1 MPERYRKSHLR
12 DLSHG
17 DRLVHQRYSLRLQAP
32 QEMGKRRESTRYSI
46 ISCCPQTEYKE
57 RPIRL
62 CAYHRVGLE
71 PSKLFSINR
80 LTLGLLLNSPY
91 NFPVQLA
98 VCPFIGAIAAGNTA
112 VLKPSENAPSVAAV
126 VQRIVESALDPTCYG
141 IVQGGVAETTLLL
154 DQRWDKI
161 FYTGSQSVGKII
173 AEKAAETLTPVT
185 LELGGRNPAI
195 VTKHANA
202 RLAARRLLWGKT
214 LNAGQVCISHNYTL
228 VDRDI
233 LPAFVAEMKIAMK
246 QFYPQ
251 GAKASRDYGRII
263 NARQWNRLKRLV
275 DESNGKILIGGE
287 MDESDKFIEP
297 TLIQV
302 NDFHDSLVMEET
314 FGPLMPIIPVDD
326 LDHAIRIAS
335 EVHSTPLGIYPFGTK
350 QEAAKVLQEIRSG
363 GASVNDAFF
372 HGSIP
377 TLAFGGVGDSGHGN
391 YRGRASFDCFSHRR
405 SVTTTPWWVEKLIS
419 VRYPPYEGKLA
430 KIRKM
435 SELKPNFDRE
445 GKVNFSWVIYL
456 LTLGAG
462 SLMGGLI
469 RLAVIILGMTLPRAP
484 AT

>member
-1 MPERYRKSHLR
+1 MPERYRKSHFR
-12 DLSHG
+12 DSSHG
-17 DRLVHQRYSLRLQAP
+17 DRLVHQRYRLRLQPP
-32 QEMGKRRESTRYSI
+32 QEMGKGRESTRYPI
-46 ISCCPQTEYKE
+46 LSCCPQTEYQE
-57 RPIRL
+57 RPVRL

-71 PSKLFSINR
+71 PSRLFITDRSTR
-80 LTLGLLLNSPY
+80 GLLLSSAY

-98 VCPFIGAIAAGNTA
+98 VGPFIGAIAAGNTA

-141 IVQGGVAETTLLL
+141 IVQGGVAETTFLL
-154 DQRWDKI
+154 DQEWDKI
-161 FYTGSQSVGKII
+161 FYTGSQAVGKII
-173 AEKAAETLTPVT
+173 AKRAAETLTPVT

-214 LNAGQVCISHNYTL
+214 VNAGQVCVSHNYTL
-228 VDRDI
+228 VDKDI
-233 LPAFVAEMKIAMK
+233 LPAFVAEMKIALQ

-263 NARQWNRLKRLV
+263 NARQWTRLKRLV
-275 DESNGKILIGGE
+275 DESKGTVLMGGE

-326 LDHAIRIAS
+326 LDHAIRIVS

-350 QEAAKVLQEIRSG
+350 QESDRVLQEIRSG
-363 GASVNDAFF
+363 GASVNDAYF
-372 HGSIP
+372 HGTIP
-377 TLAFGGVGDSGHGN
+377 TLPFGGVGDSGHGN
-391 YRGRASFDCFSHRR
+391 YRGKASFECFSHRR
-405 SVTTTPWWVEKLIS
+405 SITTTPWWVEKLFNI
-419 VRYPPYEGKLA
+419 RYPPYEGKLA

-462 SLMGGLI
+462 SLMGGLT
-469 RLAVIILGMTLPRAP
+469 RHAVIILGKGST
-484 AT
+484 